1 MSPTLTDIH
10 RASEALWAI
19 PCPAS
24 REEWWP
30 IVGSAVQEGVP
41 ESEILAWCET
51 GPGFHKRDVLS
62 TLKSLARRPHGQGGS
77 LFALAKQHGY
87 RPDKP
92 AKRPSAEELE
102 AQRAAR
108 EKAAAAQAE
117 ADEQRH
123 QAAQQTAVALLAAAK
138 LDPQGHPYWVRKGVD
153 MGETVRRGAWP
164 QRGWDDCLL
173 IPAFDAQ
180 RNVLTVEAIN
190 ADGTKDSLRH
200 GKKSGALVPVRRF
213 RNADVVLI
221 AEGVATVAAAA
232 ECVPGAGA
240 VAALGASNMANAA
253 RVVQGVNPGATIF
266 VIPDADPSGTGLAA
280 AHKAAEAV
288 GGGVVV
294 NLAGLLEGERFD
306 AWDVWHER
314 GPEVLA
320 QAIQQVL
327 VDAPAQQGVASIEA
341 PAPAVDTLAEL
352 GICALGTLGE
362 HLAFWRSDCRRVLL
376 LRPGEL
382 GRHQGLQRLAPN
394 QRWECWASGDFKPQ
408 QASDALI
415 QICSAIGRVDLSRV
429 TDAAR
434 DEVNAAFT
442 HARAVAMPS
451 PVALA
456 ELLALDAQW
465 REAVFFDEFAGRAA
479 CTMSLPCGGAVGAL
493 TDEHDGLTAAFL
505 GSTLGIDVGN
515 KQGHDALNL
524 LAKQNP
530 RHPLHEYLNGL
541 RWDGTPRL
549 ERWLIDCAGSPDTV
563 FVRAVSA
570 KMLIAAVAR
579 AFVPGVKV
587 DTCLVLEGAQGV
599 KKSSLI
605 AALVPERAW
614 FAEDLAGS
622 LSNKDALQ
630 GLSGK
635 WLVELSELAA
645 TRKST
650 VEEVKSFL
658 TRRVDSYRAPY
669 GRRVADHP
677 RQCVFFGSVNPAAD
691 GSWLHDPTGGRRFWP
706 VHVARADV
714 AKVEQMRDQLWAE
727 AVHAYHH
734 GQQHWLTDDEEAL
747 ATQEQKARLQENAWE
762 SALDKYIA
770 SPQFTAVI
778 AVADVFEFSQGRK
791 PTSRDSGELRHIADA
806 LKARGWSQLPTGPKR
821 VNRWHPPQS
830 TAF

>member
-1 MSPTLTDIH
+1 MSIALTDIQ
-10 RASEALWAI
+10 RACDALHAI
-19 PCPAS
+19 PADLP
-24 REEWWP
+24 RDEWVR
-30 IVGSAVQEGVP
+30 VGMAAHDAGIQFDDFDQWSAQAPNYDAKAARSTWRSFKPGKGVG
-41 ESEILAWCET
+41 AGT
-51 GPGFHKRDVLS
+51 
-62 TLKSLARRPHGQGGS
+62 
-77 LFALAKQHGY
+77 LFAIAKQYGHTVG
-87 RPDKP
+87 KP
-92 AKRPSAEELE
+92 AKRPSGTEL
-102 AQRAAR
+102 AVQRAAR
-108 EKAAAAQAE
+108 EKAEAAQAE
-117 ADEQRH
+117 ADKQRH
-123 QAAQQTAVALLAAAK
+123 QQAQQAAVALLDCAK
-138 LDPQGHPYWVRKGVD
+138 LDPQGHPYRQRKGVD
-153 MGETVRRGAWP
+153 FGKQVRRGAWP
-164 QRGWDDCLL
+164 QRGWDDALL
-173 IPAFDAQ
+173 IPAYDAQ
-180 RNVLTVEAIN
+180 QCLMTVEAIN
-190 ADGTKDSLRH
+190 TDGTKDSLYGGR
-200 GKKSGALVPVRRF
+200 KSGALVPVRKF
-213 RNADVVLI
+213 RSASIVLV

-240 VAALGASNMANAA
+240 VAALGAGNMANTA
-253 RVVQGVNPGATIF
+253 RSVRNINLGATI
-266 VIPDADPSGTGLAA
+266 VVVPDVDPSNTGLVAARKAA
-280 AHKAAEAV
+280 AESGA
-288 GGGVVV
+288 VVV
-294 NLAGLLEGERFD
+294 ELAGLIDSERFD
-306 AWDVWHER
+306 AWDVWHTC

-320 QAIQQVL
+320 QAIQKAL
-327 VDAPAQQGVASIEA
+327 DARPAQQAVDTIET

-429 TDAAR
+429 LDAPR
-434 DEVNAAFT
+434 DEVTAAFT

-479 CTMSLPCGGAVGAL
+479 CAMSLPCGGAVGAL

-563 FVRAVSA
+563 FVRTVSA

-579 AFVPGVKV
+579 AFDPGVKV

-714 AKVEQMRDQLWAE
+714 AKLEQMRDQLWAE

>member
-1 MSPTLTDIH
+1 MSEIQ
-10 RASEALWAI
+10 RAIEALWSI
-19 PCPAS
+19 PADLP
-24 REEWWP
+24 RDEWVR
-30 IVGSAVQEGVP
+30 VGMAAHDAGIQFDDFDQWSAQAPSYDAKAARSTWRSFKPGKGVG
-41 ESEILAWCET
+41 AGT
-51 GPGFHKRDVLS
+51 
-62 TLKSLARRPHGQGGS
+62 
-77 LFALAKQHGY
+77 LFAIAKQHGY
-87 RPDKP
+87 TPS
-92 AKRPSAEELE
+92 ATTKRPSAAELTM
-102 AQRAAR
+102 QRAER
-108 EKAAAAQAE
+108 ERAAAAQAE

-240 VAALGASNMANAA
+240 VAALGAGNMANAA
-253 RVVQGVNPGATIF
+253 RIVRNINPGATI
-266 VIPDADPSGTGLAA
+266 VVVPDVDPSNTGLVAA
-280 AHKAAEAV
+280 RKAAEAV
-288 GGGVVV
+288 GGVVV
-294 NLAGLLEGERFD
+294 DLAGLLEGQSKFD
-306 AWDVWHER
+306 LWDVWRHN
-314 GPEVLA
+314 PETLA
-320 QAIQQVL
+320 QAIQQAL
-327 VDAPAQQGVASIEA
+327 DAHQAQQAVPAIAA
-341 PAPAVDTLAEL
+341 PVPAADTLAEL
-352 GICALGTLGE
+352 GICALGLVGE
-362 HLAFWRSDCRRVLL
+362 HMAFWRADCRRVLL

-415 QICSAIGRVDLSRV
+415 QICSAIGRLDLSRV
-429 TDAAR
+429 LDAPG
-434 DEVNAAFT
+434 DEVNAAFM

-456 ELLALDAQW
+456 ELLALDTKWQDAI
-465 REAVFFDEFAGRAA
+465 FFDEFAGRAA
-479 CTMSLPCGGAVGAL
+479 CSKPLPCGGAAGPLVDG
-493 TDEHDGLTAAFL
+493 HDDLAAAFL
-505 GSTLGIDVGN
+505 GSTLGIEVTS
-515 KQGHDALNL
+515 KQAHDALNL

-530 RHPLHEYLNGL
+530 RHPLREYLNGL

-579 AFVPGVKV
+579 AFDPGVKV

-614 FAEDLAGS
+614 FAEDLACAMG
-622 LSNKDALQ
+622 NKDALQ
-630 GLSGK
+630 GLGGK
-635 WLVELSELAA
+635 WIVELAELAA

-650 VEEVKSFL
+650 IEETKSFL
-658 TRRVDSYRAPY
+658 TRRVDNYRAPY

-691 GSWLHDPTGGRRFWP
+691 GSWLFDATGGRRFWP
-706 VHVARADV
+706 VHVERADV

-734 GQQHWLTDDEEAL
+734 GQQHWLTDEEEAL
-747 ATQEQKARLQENAWE
+747 AKQEQKARLQENPWE
-762 SALDKYIA
+762 CALDRFVV
-770 SPQFTAVI
+770 SQQFTGT
-778 AVADVFEFSQGRK
+778 VATPEVFAFAQGRP

-806 LKARGWSQLPTGPKR
+806 LKARGWGQHKTGKDR
-821 VNRWHPPQS
+821 ARRWHPPA
-830 TAF
+830 TAAF

>member
-1 MSPTLTDIH
+1 MSGVSDLQ
-10 RASEALWAI
+10 RASEALYAI
-19 PCPAS
+19 PADLP
-24 REEWWP
+24 RDEWVR
-30 IVGSAVQEGVP
+30 VGMAVHDAGIQFEDFDQWSCKAPNYDAKAARSTWRSFKPGKGVG
-41 ESEILAWCET
+41 AGT
-51 GPGFHKRDVLS
+51 
-62 TLKSLARRPHGQGGS
+62 
-77 LFALAKQHGY
+77 LFAIAKQHGY
-87 RPDKP
+87 TPS
-92 AKRPSAEELE
+92 ATSKRPSVAEL
-102 AQRAAR
+102 AGQRAKW

-123 QAAQQTAVALLAAAK
+123 QEAQQAAVALLDSAQS
-138 LDPQGHPYWVRKGVD
+138 DPQGHPYWQRKSVD
-153 MGETVRRGAWP
+153 LGAQVRRGAWP
-164 QRGWDDCLL
+164 QRGWDDALL
-173 IPAFDAQ
+173 IPAYDAQ
-180 RNVLTVEAIN
+180 QRLMTVEAIGPN
-190 ADGTKDSLRH
+190 GEKDSLRH
-200 GKKSGALVPVRRF
+200 GKKSGAIVPVQKF
-213 RNADVVLI
+213 RNASVVLI

-232 ECVPGAGA
+232 ECVPGTGA

-253 RVVQGVNPGATIF
+253 RIVRSLNPGATIAI
-266 VIPDADPSGTGLAA
+266 IPDIDPSGTGLAA
-280 AHKAAEAV
+280 ARKAAAESGA
-288 GGGVVV
+288 VVV
-294 NLAGLLEGERFD
+294 DLARLIEGERFD
-306 AWDVWHER
+306 AWDVWHTC

-320 QAIQQVL
+320 QAIQKAL
-327 VDAPAQQGVASIEA
+327 DARPAQQAVGTIET

-429 TDAAR
+429 LDAPR
-434 DEVNAAFT
+434 DEVNAAFMQ
-442 HARAVAMPS
+442 ARAVAMPS
-451 PVALA
+451 GVALA

-524 LAKQNP
+524 LAKQNS

-579 AFVPGVKV
+579 AFDPGVKV

-691 GSWLHDPTGGRRFWP
+691 GSWLFDATGGRRFWP
-706 VHVARADV
+706 VHVERADV
-714 AKVEQMRDQLWAE
+714 AMLQQIRDQLWAE
-727 AVHAYHH
+727 AVHAYHQ
-734 GQQHWLTDDEEAL
+734 GGQHWLGDDEEAL
-747 ATQEQKARLQENAWE
+747 ARQEQKARLQENPWDTAI
-762 SALDKYIA
+762 SKFIAL
-770 SPQFTAVI
+770 PQFSGTIATAE
-778 AVADVFEFSQGRK
+778 VFGFAQGRP

-806 LKARGWSQLPTGPKR
+806 LKARGWVNRQTGPER
-821 VNRWHPPQS
+821 RARWNPPES
-830 TAF
+830 TVF

>member
-1 MSPTLTDIH
+1 MSIALTDIQ
-10 RASEALWAI
+10 RACDALYAI
-19 PCPAS
+19 PADTNHEEWLRVGMAAHDAGLSFDDFDSWSAQAANYDPKAARS
-24 REEWWP
+24 TWRSFKPGKGVGVGTLFAIAKQYGHKVGKPSQRPSHEELAAQREER
-30 IVGSAVQEGVP
+30 
-41 ESEILAWCET
+41 
-51 GPGFHKRDVLS
+51 K
-62 TLKSLARRPHGQGGS
+62 
-77 LFALAKQHGY
+77 
-87 RPDKP
+87 
-92 AKRPSAEELE
+92 
-102 AQRAAR
+102 
-108 EKAAAAQAE
+108 KAAAAEAE
-117 ADEQRH
+117 AEEQRH
-123 QAAQQTAVALLAAAK
+123 QQAQQAAVVLLDDAK
-138 LDPQGHPYWVRKGVD
+138 LDPLEHPYRQRKGVD
-153 MGETVRRGAWP
+153 FGKQVRRGVWP
-164 QRGWDDCLL
+164 QRGWDDALL
-173 IPAFDAQ
+173 IPAYDAQ
-180 RNVLTVEAIN
+180 QRLMTIEAIGPN
-190 ADGTKDSLRH
+190 GEKDSLRH
-200 GKKSGALVPVRRF
+200 GKKSGAIVPVQKF
-213 RNADVVLI
+213 RSASIVLV

-240 VAALGASNMANAA
+240 VAALGASNMVNAA
-253 RVVQGVNPGATIF
+253 RIVRSINPGATI
-266 VIPDADPSGTGLAA
+266 VVVPDVDPSNIGMTAA
-280 AHKAAEAV
+280 RKAAEAV
-288 GGGVVV
+288 GGVVV
-294 NLAGLLEGERFD
+294 GLAGLIEGERFD
-306 AWDVWHER
+306 AWDVLHSCGAEA
-314 GPEVLA
+314 LA
-320 QAIQQVL
+320 PAIQKAL
-327 VDAPAQQGVASIEA
+327 DARPERQAVAAIET

-362 HLAFWRSDCRRVLL
+362 HLAFWRCDCRRVLL

-394 QRWECWASGDFKPQ
+394 QRWECWASGDFKPH

-429 TDAAR
+429 LDAPR

-442 HARAVAMPS
+442 HARAIAMPS

-505 GSTLGIDVGN
+505 GATLGIDVGS
-515 KQGHDALNL
+515 KQAHDALNL

-530 RHPLHEYLNGL
+530 RHLLREYLNGL
-541 RWDGTPRL
+541 RWDGVQRL
-549 ERWLIDCAGSPDTV
+549 ERWLIDSAGSLDAV

-579 AFVPGVKV
+579 AFDPGAKV

-614 FAEDLAGS
+614 FAEDLAGA
-622 LSNKDALQ
+622 LNNKDALQ

-658 TRRVDSYRAPY
+658 TRRVDNYRAPY
-669 GRRVADHP
+669 DRRVADHP

-691 GSWLHDPTGGRRFWP
+691 GSWLFDATGGRRFWP
-706 VHVARADV
+706 VHVVRADV

-727 AVHAYHH
+727 AVHAYRHR
-734 GQQHWLTDDEEAL
+734 QQHWLTDDEEAL
-747 ATQEQKARLQENAWE
+747 ATQEQKARLQENPWDLAV
-762 SALDKYIA
+762 SKFIA
-770 SPQFTAVI
+770 SPQFTGTISTAEVYT
-778 AVADVFEFSQGRK
+778 FSQGRL
-791 PTSRDSGELRHIADA
+791 PASRDSGELRHIAGA
-806 LKARGWSQLPTGPKR
+806 LKARGWSSRPTGPER
-821 VNRWHPPQS
+821 LARWYPPES
-830 TAF
+830 PAF

>member
-1 MSPTLTDIH
+1 MSEIQ
-10 RASEALWAI
+10 RAIEALWAI

-30 IVGSAVQEGVP
+30 ILGSALQEGVP
-41 ESEILAWCET
+41 ESEILSWCET
-51 GPGFHKRDVLS
+51 GPNFRKADVIS
-62 TLKSLARRPHGQGGS
+62 TLKSLARRSGGQSGS
-77 LFALAKQHGY
+77 LFAIAKQHGY
-87 RPDKP
+87 TPS
-92 AKRPSAEELE
+92 ATTKRPSAAELTV
-102 AQRAAR
+102 QRAER
-108 EKAAAAQAE
+108 ERAAAAQAE

-123 QAAQQTAVALLAAAK
+123 QQAQQAAVALLDCAQ
-138 LDPQGHPYWVRKGVD
+138 LDPQGHPYRQRKGVD
-153 MGETVRRGAWP
+153 FGKQVHRGAWP
-164 QRGWDDCLL
+164 QRGWDDALL
-173 IPAFDAQ
+173 IPAYDAQ
-180 RNVLTVEAIN
+180 QRLMTIEAIGPN
-190 ADGTKDSLRH
+190 GEKDSLRH
-200 GKKSGALVPVRRF
+200 GKKSGAIVPVQKF
-213 RNADVVLI
+213 RSASIVLV
-221 AEGVATVAAAA
+221 AEDAATVAAAA
-232 ECVPGAGA
+232 ECMPECGA
-240 VAALGASNMANAA
+240 VASLGASNMANAA
-253 RVVQGVNPGATIF
+253 RIVRCVNPGATIAI
-266 VIPDADPSGTGLAA
+266 IPDIDPSGTGLAA
-280 AHKAAEAV
+280 ARKAAEAV
-288 GGGVVV
+288 GGVVV
-294 NLAGLLEGERFD
+294 DLAGVLELERFD
-306 AWDVWHER
+306 AWDVWHHD
-314 GPEVLA
+314 PETLA
-320 QAIQQVL
+320 RAIQQAL
-327 VDAPAQQGVASIEA
+327 DAHQAQQAVAAIAA
-341 PAPAVDTLAEL
+341 PAPAADTLAEL
-352 GICALGTLGE
+352 GIYALGQLGE
-362 HLAFWRSDCRRVLL
+362 HLAFWRADCRRVLL

-382 GRHQGLQRLAPN
+382 GKHQGLQRLAPN
-394 QRWECWASGDFKPQ
+394 QRWECWAQGDFKPQ

-415 QICSAIGRVDLSRV
+415 QICSAIGRIDLARV
-429 TDAAR
+429 TDAPR
-434 DEVNAAFT
+434 DEVNAAFM

-465 REAVFFDEFAGRAA
+465 RDAVFFDQFAGRAA
-479 CTMSLPCGGAVGAL
+479 CNVALPCGGATGAL
-493 TDEHDGLTAAFL
+493 LDEHDELTAAFL
-505 GSTLGIDVGN
+505 GSTLGIEVTS
-515 KQGHDALNL
+515 KQAHDALNL

-530 RHPLHEYLNGL
+530 RHPLRKYLNGL

-579 AFVPGVKV
+579 AFDPGVKV

-691 GSWLHDPTGGRRFWP
+691 GSWLFDATGGRRFWP
-706 VHVARADV
+706 VHVERADV

-747 ATQEQKARLQENAWE
+747 ATQEQKARLQENPWE
-762 SALDKYIA
+762 CALDRFVV
-770 SPQFTAVI
+770 SPQFTGT
-778 AVADVFEFSQGRK
+778 VATAEVFAFAQGRP

-806 LKARGWSQLPTGPKR
+806 LKARSWGQHKTGKDR
-821 VNRWHPPQS
+821 ARRWHPPA
-830 TAF
+830 TAAF